1 MMLKEDAMKQ
11 ERFFLALDQIE
22 LGMVLHAA
30 FGFNLTNS
38 CALNIAKELGA
49 ADAIVSFE
57 LKAAQISRLKK
68 PLPIGVYAYGR
79 LPLMLTVN
87 CPISAAAGCK
97 NCIHHITDRT
107 GRDFPVRCSKR
118 EGYVEILNSE
128 VLYMADK
135 LGDLRSADI
144 LMLDFTDETPAQ
156 VRHIIEEYE
165 NGGLN
170 GRPDKITRGLYYRG
184 VQ

>member
-1 MMLKEDAMKQ
+1 MG
-11 ERFFLALDQIE
+11 RAL
-22 LGMVLHAA
+22 
-30 FGFNLTNS
+30 GFTIHGGYGLNLTNS
-38 CALNIAKELGA
+38 CALKTAQDLGC
-49 ADAIVSFE
+49 ADATASFE
-57 LKAAQISRLKK
+57 LKASQIARLKK
-68 PLPIGVYAYGR
+68 PMPVGVFAYGR

-87 CPISAAAGCK
+87 CPVSQSVGCK
-97 NCIHHITDRT
+97 NCTHHITDRT
-107 GRDFPVRCSKR
+107 GRDFPVKCSKR